1 MQAGQ
6 PELRVYEVPTGE
18 LVPYAG
24 NAKEHPDWQVGQIVA
39 SIERFGFSDPVGVW
53 HDPEGRPVIVE
64 GHGRVMAAKE
74 LGMESVPCVA
84 LDHLDDEGRRAYAL
98 AHNQLTMNSGWDD
111 LALSDELADLAD
123 MDMGDFGFDVGG
135 EAADATDVAEVEVPE
150 DVPTVCGRGQVWRL
164 GRHRLMCG
172 DSTNADDVDRLM
184 GGERADVC
192 FTSPPYN
199 MSAGGT
205 FENAPEINM
214 GGGKD
219 MYKEYKDSLTDD
231 DYSKLLTCA
240 LGNAL
245 NVCDDALFNI
255 GIIKG
260 SKRGIFEMIDAHKAK
275 FCDVLVWK
283 KRDALPM
290 GMESQRALVKHICEL
305 IFCFNQKGNRAFSHP
320 QWDKGCGTNLIE
332 TQDALGNEY
341 SNVHHAT
348 FPVSLAAE
356 VIQNYTEKSVLDLF
370 GGTGTTLVAAEQLG
384 RTCYMMELDPHY
396 CDVIVA
402 RWEELTGGKAER
414 VE

>member
-53 HDPEGRPVIVE
+53 HDPDGRPVIVE

-135 EAADATDVAEVEVPE
+135 EVADAADVAEVEVPE
-150 DVPTVCGRGQVWRL
+150 DVPTVCERGQVWRL

-172 DSTNADDVDRLM
+172 DSTSAEDVDRLM

-199 MSAGGT
+199 MNVQSGWETAPKIAMRAG
-205 FENAPEINM
+205 AA
-214 GGGKD
+214 
-219 MYKEYKDSLTDD
+219 YHEYRDAETDA
-231 DYSKLLTCA
+231 DYTEMLVA
-240 LGNAL
+240 AVGNAL
-245 NVCDDALFNI
+245 AHCDDVMFNI
-255 GIIKG
+255 GILAG
-260 SKRGIFEMIDAHKAK
+260 SKHGIANMMHTYADNM
-275 FCDVLVWK
+275 CDIVVWNK
-283 KRDALPM
+283 SASMPH
-290 GMESQRALVKHICEL
+290 GMESQRGMLSHRCEMV
-305 IFCFNQKGNRAFSHP
+305 FCFNQTGSRSFSHP
-320 QWDKGCGTNLIE
+320 QWDKGQGINRIDTCN
-332 TQDALGNEY
+332 ASANEF
-341 SNVHHAT
+341 SGEHAAT
-348 FPVSLAAE
+348 FPVEFPAE
-356 VIQNYTEKSVLDLF
+356 VVRMFTDSSVLDLF

-396 CDVIVA
+396 CDVIIA

-414 VE
+414 DE

>member
-53 HDPEGRPVIVE
+53 HDPDGRPVIVE

-135 EAADATDVAEVEVPE
+135 EVADAADVAEVDVPE
-150 DVPTVCGRGQVWRL
+150 DVTAVCGRGQVWRL

-172 DSTNADDVDRLM
+172 DSTSADDVDRLM
-184 GGERADVC
+184 GGQMADMLL
-192 FTSPPYN
+192 TDPPYN
-199 MSAGGT
+199 VALGQHMRPSEAKQLRRRTDGLVIDNDSFDTNEAFIDFLTDAFVPAMGHLAGGGAFYIWHASNQTHNFRAACSRASMEVRQILVWVKNT
-205 FENAPEINM
+205 F
-214 GGGKD
+214 
-219 MYKEYKDSLTDD
+219 
-231 DYSKLLTCA
+231 A
-240 LGNAL
+240 LGRQDYQWRHEL
-245 NVCDDALFNI
+245 CLY
-255 GIIKG
+255 GWKG
-260 SKRGIFEMIDAHKAK
+260 GAAHHWYG
-275 FCDVLVWK
+275 DRRQSTVLEYNKPSRNEQHPTMKPV
-283 KRDALPM
+283 
-290 GMESQRALVKHICEL
+290 ALVARLME
-305 IFCFNQKGNRAFSHP
+305 NS
-320 QWDKGCGTNLIE
+320 
-332 TQDALGNEY
+332 
-341 SNVHHAT
+341 S
-348 FPVSLAAE
+348 AE
-356 VIQNYTEKSVLDLF
+356 GDVVMDVF
-370 GGTGTTLVAAEQLG
+370 GGSGTTLVAAEQLG

-396 CDVIVA
+396 CDVIIA

>member
-39 SIERFGFSDPVGVW
+39 SIERFGFLDPVGVW
-53 HDPEGRPVIVE
+53 HDPDGRPVIVE

-135 EAADATDVAEVEVPE
+135 DVADAADVAEVEVPE
-150 DVPTVCGRGQVWRL
+150 DVPTVCERGQVWRL

-172 DSTNADDVDRLM
+172 DSTDADNVSRLM
-184 GGERADVC
+184 DGKRAEAA
-192 FTSPPYN
+192 FTSPPYGVGLGYN
-199 MSAGGT
+199 QYDDS
-205 FENAPEINM
+205 FENTKNIVSTVLPIICRFV
-214 GGGKD
+214 
-219 MYKEYKDSLTDD
+219 D
-231 DYSKLLTCA
+231 DYII
-240 LGNAL
+240 L
-245 NVCDDALFNI
+245 NWGDIVSAREVNGTSQPSQYTWLPLYDQLMRSNNWYIWAERIWKKPHAKVGGVWSASSNRPVNDWEYIFTWAKGVPAYNERNNGSHF
-255 GIIKG
+255 GIID
-260 SKRGIFEMIDAHKAK
+260 SS
-275 FCDVLVWK
+275 
-283 KRDALPM
+283 
-290 GMESQRALVKHICEL
+290 ESSENGVKE
-305 IFCFNQKGNRAFSHP
+305 NHP
-320 QWDKGCGTNLIE
+320 
-332 TQDALGNEY
+332 A
-341 SNVHHAT
+341 A
-348 FPVSLAAE
+348 FPVYVAAKVVE
-356 VIQNYTEKSVLDLF
+356 IHTRTGAVVLDVF
-370 GGTGTTLVAAEQLG
+370 GGTGTTLIAAEQLN

-396 CDVIVA
+396 CDVIIA

-414 VE
+414 AE

>member
-135 EAADATDVAEVEVPE
+135 EVADAADVAEVDVPE
-150 DVPTVCGRGQVWRL
+150 DVTAVCERGQVWRL

-172 DSTNADDVDRLM
+172 DSTSADDVDRLM
-184 GGERADVC
+184 GGQMADMLL
-192 FTSPPYN
+192 TDPPYN
-199 MSAGGT
+199 VALGQHMRPSEAKQLRRRTDGLVIDNDSFDTNEAFIDFLTDAFVPAMGHLAGGGAFYIWHASNQTHNFRAACSRASMEVRQILVWVKNT
-205 FENAPEINM
+205 F
-214 GGGKD
+214 
-219 MYKEYKDSLTDD
+219 
-231 DYSKLLTCA
+231 A
-240 LGNAL
+240 LGRQDYQWRHEPCL
-245 NVCDDALFNI
+245 Y
-255 GIIKG
+255 GWKG
-260 SKRGIFEMIDAHKAK
+260 GAAHHWYG
-275 FCDVLVWK
+275 DRRQSTVLEYNKPSRNEQHPTMKPV
-283 KRDALPM
+283 
-290 GMESQRALVKHICEL
+290 ALVARLME
-305 IFCFNQKGNRAFSHP
+305 NS
-320 QWDKGCGTNLIE
+320 
-332 TQDALGNEY
+332 
-341 SNVHHAT
+341 S
-348 FPVSLAAE
+348 AE
-356 VIQNYTEKSVLDLF
+356 GDVVMDVF
-370 GGTGTTLVAAEQLG
+370 GGSGTTLVAAEQLG

-396 CDVIVA
+396 CDVIIA

>member
-1 MQAGQ
+1 MQAVQ

-172 DSTNADDVDRLM
+172 DSSDPDDVHILVAGGVQPMMVFTDPPYGVAIGDKNKALESVQTSGRITENILGDTLSTDELYDLLVRCFTNLREVCDESCSYYVSSPQ
-184 GGERADVC
+184 GGELCLMMMMMMKD
-192 FTSPPYN
+192 
-199 MSAGGT
+199 AGLPVRHNLIWKK
-205 FENAPEINM
+205 NAPTFSM
-214 GGGKD
+214 GRLDYDYKHEPIFYTWTKRHVFHGGPD
-219 MYKEYKDSLTDD
+219 NT
-231 DYSKLLTCA
+231 
-240 LGNAL
+240 
-245 NVCDDALFNI
+245 
-255 GIIKG
+255 
-260 SKRGIFEMIDAHKAK
+260 
-275 FCDVLVWK
+275 VLEFDK
-283 KRDALPM
+283 PM
-290 GMESQRALVKHICEL
+290 SSRLHPTMKPVALVAHLME
-305 IFCFNQKGNRAFSHP
+305 NS
-320 QWDKGCGTNLIE
+320 
-332 TQDALGNEY
+332 
-341 SNVHHAT
+341 S
-348 FPVSLAAE
+348 AE
-356 VIQNYTEKSVLDLF
+356 GDVVMDIF
-370 GGTGTTLVAAEQLG
+370 GGSGTTLVAAEQLG

-396 CDVIVA
+396 CDVIIA